1 MKTHQI
7 NIQTINGPMTVEVTS
22 KEFSNLHNN
31 LTTYYNDHFREI
43 EDDQDPYGVIE
54 DEINQDYANDNRI

>member
-1 MKTHQI
+1 
-7 NIQTINGPMTVEVTS
+7 MTVEVTS